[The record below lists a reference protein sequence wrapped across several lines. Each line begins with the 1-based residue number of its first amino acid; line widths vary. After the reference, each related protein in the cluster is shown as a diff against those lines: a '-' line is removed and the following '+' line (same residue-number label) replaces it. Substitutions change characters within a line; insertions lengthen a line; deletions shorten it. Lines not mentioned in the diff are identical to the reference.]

1 MADLIFK
8 SLANT
13 IGTIGRT
20 DFHMALATYL
30 RHCISYDNIIFV
42 NFEGCLVPTVVHRQA
57 FGSDA
62 FKYVDDEYLP
72 AAYLLDPIYHLHLN
86 RGKAGIYRL
95 IDVAPDQ
102 FRRSH
107 YYELYYGRTGIS
119 DEFSIVLPVGSNS
132 TITISMGMDESSGRP
147 FSKKAES
154 TLRQH
159 EPAIM
164 ALIMAHWV
172 ISKPPSLNK
181 SDTLSVTDKLIAA
194 MGARHGIKL
203 SKRQAET
210 ALLILRGHSSIS
222 IGLHLN
228 ISPQTVKVIRKQLFR
243 KCQISSQAELF
254 ALLIPTLEWSASH
267 SIAFGRSSASII

>member
-8 SLANT
+8 SLADT
-13 IGTIGRT
+13 IGAIGRT
-20 DFHMALATYL
+20 DFHIALAVYL

-42 NFEGCLVPTVVHRQA
+42 NFDGTSVPTVVHRQA
-57 FGSDA
+57 FVSDA

-95 IDVAPDQ
+95 VDVAPDQ
-102 FRRSH
+102 FLRSH

-147 FSKKAES
+147 FSKQAES
-154 TLRQH
+154 NLRQH
-159 EPAIM
+159 EPVMM

-172 ISKPPSLNK
+172 TSKTPSLNK

-194 MGARHGIKL
+194 MVAKRGIKL

-228 ISPQTVKVIRKQLFR
+228 ISPQTVKVIRKQLYR
-243 KCQISSQAELF
+243 KCGISSQAELF
-254 ALLIPTLEWSASH
+254 ALLMPTLEWSASH
-267 SIAFGRSSASII
+267 STAFESDPL